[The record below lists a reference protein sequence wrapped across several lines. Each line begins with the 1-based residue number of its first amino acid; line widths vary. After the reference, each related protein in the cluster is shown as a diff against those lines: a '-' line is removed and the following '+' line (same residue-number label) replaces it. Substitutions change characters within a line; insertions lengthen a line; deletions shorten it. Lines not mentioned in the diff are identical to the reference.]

1 MSAEKRKVAY
11 IDGKPYEIGQNH
23 TSILKFV
30 KSYLGE
36 KKVPTLCDDPNLAP
50 YGACRV
56 CSVEV
61 ALEKDGPTKVV
72 ASCHTPVGENQHIFT
87 SNDGLQNL
95 RKNIVELVLTDH
107 PMNCD
112 TCEVDKNC
120 ELQTVANDLGISDHR
135 YNNPKQHKGTPKDT
149 SHSYMRMNLDNCI
162 NCGRCVRACDEIQGS
177 FVLTMSGRGFESRIT
192 TDNDML
198 FGDSSCVSC
207 GACAHTCPTDAISDV
222 FQSKS
227 VKVDKKV
234 RTTCS
239 YCGVGCNLETSVKDG
254 KVVAIDT
261 PKETEVNAGHTCIKG
276 RYAFGFYDHPDRLR
290 SPLIKRNGKFEEASW
305 DDAYEYI
312 KQKLE
317 KIKNESGPDAIA
329 GISSARCTNEENYVF
344 QKMIRAAIGT
354 NNIDCCARICHSP
367 TAWGMQQTFGTGA
380 ATNSTEDIYHADLF
394 LVIGAN
400 PTNAHP
406 VTGAKIKQQ
415 VMKGKKLIVLDPITT
430 DIAKLADYHIRLR
443 PGTNVAVL
451 NMMLYYIVKGNLLN
465 KEFVEN
471 RTEGFE
477 EFLNHINGLDIDHLA
492 SVAGVDKQLV
502 KEAAIAYATAKN
514 SMEFHG
520 LGVTEHEQG
529 SKTVML
535 IADLAMITGNIG
547 RRGVGV
553 NPLRGQ
559 NNVQGAADMGC
570 QPHQGAGYFPVA
582 DKKIQDFYTEKYGA
596 VHPTKAGLKIPEI
609 FDAAINKEVK
619 GLWIIGED
627 IVQTDPNSA
636 HVIKAME
643 SLDLLVV
650 QEIFMSETAKL
661 ADVVLPGTTFLE
673 KDGTFTNTERRVQR
687 VNKAAEP
694 LPGTKPDGVI
704 VTEMMQKLGYN
715 QPTYDADQVLAEVAD
730 VVPFFKGITRERLGK
745 LGLQWPVKEDGT
757 DTKILHEK
765 EFKLGKGRLKSFDW
779 KESTEIKNNIKE
791 YPLILTTSR
800 VLQHYNAATMTRRT
814 KNLNIVDEDILL
826 VNPIDAKER
835 ELNNG
840 DIARLYSGRGEVS
853 LKVEVT
859 DKVKEGIVF
868 TTFHFPEHMV
878 NMVTGD
884 GKDEE
889 TKCAEYKVSAVQV
902 QKISNKF
909 KTEISPSEKQAEI
922 VRN

>member
-87 SNDGLQNL
+87 SNDSLQTL

-120 ELQTVANDLGISDHR
+120 ELQTVANDLGINDHR
-135 YNNPKQHKGTPKDT
+135 YNNPKQHKGIPKDT

-430 DIAKLADYHIRLR
+430 DLAKLADYHIRLR

-451 NMMLYYIVKGNLLN
+451 NMMLYYIVKGNIFN
-465 KEFVEN
+465 KDFVEN
-471 RTEGFE
+471 RTEGFK
-477 EFLNHINGLDIDHLA
+477 EFFNHIDSLDIDHLA

-704 VTEMMQKLGYN
+704 VTEMMQKLGFD
-715 QPTYDADQVLAEVAD
+715 QPIYDADQVLAEVAD

-765 EFKLGKGRLKSFDW
+765 EFKLGKGQLKYFDW

-909 KTEISPSEKQAEI
+909 KTEISPSEKEAQI
-922 VRN
+922 TRV